1 MARALQEEPLD
12 GCHWRQP
19 QLQRNDIM
27 NWDQIAGE
35 WLKVKGTLRTKW
47 AKLTDD
53 DLEAIAGRKDVLV
66 GKLQQ
71 RYGLKKEEVERD
83 VDSYLKDL

>member
-1 MARALQEEPLD
+1 
-12 GCHWRQP
+12 
-19 QLQRNDIM
+19 M
-27 NWDQIAGE
+27 NWDQLAGE
-35 WLKVKGTLRTKW
+35 WRNAKGKVRTKW

-66 GKLQQ
+66 GKLQT

-83 VDSYLKDL
+83 VDTFLKDL